1 MKTKTQTPE
10 EFYAW
15 LQKFDKKFTT
25 DETFTPPEVYHAVQ
39 EWVCKRY
46 NVDKESIIRPFYP
59 EGDYVNEDYS
69 GKVVVDNPPFSV
81 VAQIVQF
88 YMERDVPFFLFCPYL
103 TAFGLLKYGA
113 SVVAQRHGVTYANGA
128 NVATGFVTNMEP
140 FQKVF
145 TNIELKQAVEG
156 GGKREACQE
165 RETPTP
171 KACTSFPTLTRL
183 RTKASILRSTFRQ
196 RRCGK
201 CFLTRRA
208 KRSKFSEA
216 ASISASLPNWR
227 L

>member
-156 GGKREACQE
+156 GEKERHAKKEKRL
-165 RETPTP
+165 P
-171 KACTSFPTLTRL
+171 
-183 RTKASILRSTFRQ
+183 Q
-196 RRCGK
+196 RRVHR
-201 CFLTRRA
+201 FQL
-208 KRSKFSEA
+208 
-216 ASISASLPNWR
+216 
-227 L
+227 